1 MFRDLI
7 ADVDATV
14 FDALG
19 DSGTVDGRPVMG
31 MFAAPW
37 LQPALGKLNTAIREP
52 HYALLDADAA
62 GVMKNSVV
70 TVDRQGEYSVVGVEP
85 DGSGLTTLVL
95 RVK

>member
-1 MFRDLI
+1 MFRDLM
-7 ADVDATV
+7 ADVDTTV

-19 DSGTVDGRPVMG
+19 DAGTVDGRPVQG

-52 HYALLDADAA
+52 HYVLLDADAA
-62 GVMKNSVV
+62 GVLKNSVV
-70 TVDRQGEYSVVGVEP
+70 TVDGQGVFSVVGVEP

-95 RVK
+95 RAK